1 MRKNLNSGMT
11 GITGTIG
18 MTGIPEIGKAALF
31 SGMTE
36 SEIKDA
42 LYALGA
48 HAKNFTRGE
57 TILRAGDTTR
67 EMGIVLSGSVT
78 IENIDLW
85 GNRTIL
91 SLAGAGDFFAEV
103 YAIFGDEPLLIDV
116 CANEDCRI
124 LFLRIGDLR
133 REKEGGWQNKVIR
146 NLLLISSRKN
156 LTLSGRAFHTS
167 PKTIRGRIMAYLDTM
182 SLQKRSREF
191 DIPFDRQQMADYL
204 NVERTALSKELGKMK
219 RDGIIIF
226 NRKHFRML

>member
-1 MRKNLNSGMT
+1 MGCALKKDMNAE
-11 GITGTIG
+11 IK
-18 MTGIPEIGKAALF
+18 EIGRMILF
-31 SGMTE
+31 AGMTE
-36 SEIKDA
+36 TEIKDTLSA
-42 LYALGA
+42 LSA
-48 HAKNFTRGE
+48 HTKNFSKGE
-57 TILRAGDTTR
+57 QILHAGDTTR

-78 IENIDLW
+78 IENSDLW

-91 SLAGAGDFFAEV
+91 SLAGEGDFFAEV
-103 YAIFGDEPLLIDV
+103 YAVFGDEPLLIDV

-133 REKEGGWQNKVIR
+133 REKEGGWQNKFIR

-156 LTLSGRAFHTS
+156 LTLSGRAFHTA

-182 SLQKRSREF
+182 SLQKGSREF

-219 RDGIIIF
+219 RDGLLIYSR
-226 NRKHFRML
+226 NHFRIL

>member
-1 MRKNLNSGMT
+1 MGKDLNSD
-11 GITGTIG
+11 ITQISKT
-18 MTGIPEIGKAALF
+18 ALF
-31 SGMTE
+31 AEMTE
-36 SEIKDA
+36 TEIKDA
-42 LYALGA
+42 LRAFGA
-48 HAKNFTRGE
+48 HARNFSKGE
-57 TILRAGDTTR
+57 QILRAGDTIR
-67 EMGIVLSGSVT
+67 ELGIVLSGSVT
-78 IENIDLW
+78 IENSDLW

-103 YAIFGDEPLLIDV
+103 YAVFGDEPLLIDV

-133 REKEGGWQNKVIR
+133 TQKAEGWQNKGIR

-182 SLQKRSREF
+182 ALQKQSREF

-219 RDGIIIF
+219 RDGMIEF
-226 NRKHFRML
+226 TRNHFRIL